1 MSYDLYMLGPVPGE
15 EPMDTVERLEER
27 PPRPPPIAP
36 RRSATAASPTRCSR
50 CTRRT
55 WSRHEEP
62 HSTELR
68 DAEGIDV
75 TLSDDHAWINFPY
88 WESLDAA
95 RLTQA
100 IERAAQVIATET
112 GWELYDPQLE
122 RLIDPAR
129 DATELREMFEV
140 GVGHV
145 QRIGAAGEPAPP
157 VGRRPSLWKRLR
169 GGGP

>member
-1 MSYDLYMLGPVPGE
+1 VSYDLYMLEPVPGE

-27 PPRPPPIAP
+27 PPP
-36 RRSATAASPTRCSR
+36 ASPDRAVAGR
-50 CTRRT
+50 HRRIADALLALQPAYVE
-55 WSRHEEP
+55 SQEEP

-75 TLSDDHAWINFPY
+75 TLSADHAWINFPY

-95 RLTQA
+95 RLAQA
-100 IERAAQVIATET
+100 IERAATVIGAQT

-122 RLIDPAR
+122 RFIDPAQ
-129 DATELREMFEV
+129 DAAELREMFEV

-145 QRIGAAGEPAPP
+145 QRITAEGEPAPA